1 MPEGKL
7 PEPILEMA
15 RAYMAKEAI
24 PGLGIA
30 WVEGDTWAAGGLGK
44 RSLEDGLSVDADT
57 LFPLASITKSFTAA
71 LALLLE
77 EEGLLALTQSPADIL
92 PDFRVLPEGA
102 AQAMTL
108 QMLLQHLSGLGRT
121 GHLDPDAGASF
132 SSREELARALSSY
145 TLQTAPG
152 ETWSYSN
159 EGYSVAGHVLER
171 AAGQAYEELVE
182 ELLLKP
188 LDLLNTTP
196 YIQEWRES
204 PQGARGYRLL
214 RKREEPLWEPVEPL
228 PIAPASTPAGRLS
241 STPRDMA
248 RYVRAML
255 QGWRGI
261 LHESEKRAYPFGST
275 GWGYGLGWF
284 YQPGPK
290 GTIFHHGG
298 NQRGFAHEMWIFPA
312 EGKALVLLSNLT
324 YADLK
329 PLVEEIYRWAEGV
342 PLPSPK
348 DARSA
353 FVPSPSFTDEGL
365 TGRYTAPQG
374 VVEILE
380 GKGNPGGLL
389 PYRWEMKEPPL
400 VEEGEAL
407 PIGERLFF
415 LLEGRRAGMP
425 LYFTR
430 EGLLL
435 AGNLYRKVSS
445 SASW

>member
-1 MPEGKL
+1 MPEGRM
-7 PEPILEMA
+7 PEPLLEMA
-15 RAYMAKEAI
+15 RSFMEREKV

-30 WVEGDTWAAGGLGK
+30 WVEEDTWAAGGLGK
-44 RSLEDGLSVDADT
+44 RSLEEDLPVEGDT
-57 LFPLASITKSFTAA
+57 LFPLASLTKSFTAA
-71 LALLLE
+71 VALLLE
-77 EEGLLALTQSPADIL
+77 EEGVISLAQSPVEIL
-92 PDFRVLPEGA
+92 PWFQVARAGA

-108 QMLLQHLSGLGRT
+108 QMLLQHTSGLGRT

-132 SSREELARALSSY
+132 SSREHLARALSSY
-145 TLQTAPG
+145 PLQTAPG

-159 EGYSVAGHVLER
+159 EGYSLAAHLVER
-171 AAGQAYEELVE
+171 SAGQPYEELVE
-182 ELLLKP
+182 DLLLKP
-188 LDLLNTTP
+188 LDLLDTTA

-204 PQGARGYRLL
+204 PLGAVGYRLL
-214 RKREEPLWEPVEPL
+214 RDGGKAPWERVEAL

-248 RYVRAML
+248 RYARAML

-261 LHESEKRAYPFGST
+261 LKESQRRPVPFGST

-290 GTIFHHGG
+290 GTVFHHGG

-329 PLVEEIYRWAEGV
+329 PLVEEIYRWAEGKAL
-342 PLPSPK
+342 PLPKEAKGSY
-348 DARSA
+348 DI
-353 FVPSPSFTDEGL
+353 PSSSYMDGL
-365 TGRYTAPQG
+365 SGLYRAPQG
-374 VVEILE
+374 DVEILA
-380 GKGNPGGLL
+380 GKGNPGSLL

-400 VEEGEAL
+400 IEEGKAL

-415 LLEGRRAGMP
+415 LREAGMP

-435 AGNLYRKVSS
+435 AGNLYRK
-445 SASW
+445 ALR